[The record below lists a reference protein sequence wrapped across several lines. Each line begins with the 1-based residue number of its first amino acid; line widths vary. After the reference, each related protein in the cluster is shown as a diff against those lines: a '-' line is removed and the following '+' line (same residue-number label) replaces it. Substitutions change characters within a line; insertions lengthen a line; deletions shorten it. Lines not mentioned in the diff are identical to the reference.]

1 MCVFGGIFCVSV
13 YVCVRLSVSVFVCV
27 CGGIF
32 CVSVYVCVRL
42 SVSVFVCLCVCMWSS
57 ILGEKRTSNR
67 IRSLPHHL
75 QYLYR
80 EVLLKAH

>member
-42 SVSVFVCLCVCMWSS
+42 SVSVFVCVCGRVFW
-57 ILGEKRTSNR
+57 GR
-67 IRSLPHHL
+67 
-75 QYLYR
+75 R
-80 EVLLKAH
+80 EHQIASEVFHTTFNIFIERCF